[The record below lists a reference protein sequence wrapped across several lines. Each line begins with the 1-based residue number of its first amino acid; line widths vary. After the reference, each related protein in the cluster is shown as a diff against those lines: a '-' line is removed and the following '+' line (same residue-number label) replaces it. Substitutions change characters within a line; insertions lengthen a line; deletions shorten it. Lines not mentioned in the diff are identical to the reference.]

1 MLNCCMLSCFE
12 ILLYRFH
19 RRRYRF
25 DDEKEKGTNR
35 CRYESSSSLTNIVV
49 TTLSWTHDVA
59 ILEYEPCIRGAGG
72 QGSKYVRVQE
82 NVAPS
87 DEAKT
92 VAEYPIPDTSKRG
105 FRR

>member
-1 MLNCCMLSCFE
+1 M
-12 ILLYRFH
+12 
-19 RRRYRF
+19 
-25 DDEKEKGTNR
+25 
-35 CRYESSSSLTNIVV
+35 
-49 TTLSWTHDVA
+49 A